1 MKERII
7 LSLCIVIM
15 LSAGVGAYGESGD
28 DYWPT
33 WRGPN
38 MQGISTKGNPPL
50 KWSESENIK
59 WKIKLTGDE
68 SNSSPIVWKDRIF
81 FQVAIKTDVEGKAEV
96 DAAAT
101 PPAGGGR
108 PGGGF
113 GGSRPGGGGFGGSR
127 GGEGRG
133 DRSSGSRFG
142 GGRPGGGFGGRRGGG
157 GMGGF
162 GMSAPKNVY
171 KFDLVCVD
179 RNTGKILWQKTAC
192 EAMPHQGHHRD
203 HGFASF
209 SPVTDGKLIWVG
221 FGSRGLHCFDFDG
234 NKLWSKDLAKMKTM
248 FGEGSSPMLAGD
260 AVIAVTDH
268 SGDSFIC
275 AFEKKTGKI
284 LWKKERDEATSYA
297 TPLPVM
303 VDGKLQ
309 VITSATSLVR
319 SYDAATGDLL
329 WQCAG
334 QTRNVIPT
342 PVVGFGMVFCTSGFR
357 GSSLLAIKL
366 GQSGDLTDSDAVAW
380 KVGEATPYVPSP
392 LLYGDKLYVC
402 DVNREVISCYNAK
415 TGKPYFFKQ
424 KLDEIK
430 GIYASPTAAANRVY
444 FVGRNGVTYVIKPS
458 EELEVLAVN
467 TLDDRFDCSPAFVD
481 DEMFLKGK
489 ENLYC
494 IASPK

>member
-7 LSLCIVIM
+7 LSLCIVMM
-15 LSAGVGAYGESGD
+15 LAAGVGAYGESGE

-33 WRGPN
+33 WRGPK
-38 MQGISTKGNPPL
+38 MQGISAKGNPPL

-59 WKIKLTGDE
+59 WKIKLAGDE

-96 DAAAT
+96 AAAET

-108 PGGGF
+108 
-113 GGSRPGGGGFGGSR
+113 R
-127 GGEGRG
+127 GGRGRG
-133 DRSSGSRFG
+133 H
-142 GGRPGGGFGGRRGGG
+142 
-157 GMGGF
+157 F
-162 GMSAPKNVY
+162 GMSAPKHIY
-171 KFDLVCVD
+171 KFDLVCAD
-179 RNTGKILWQKTAC
+179 RDTGKVLWQKTAC

-209 SPVTDGKLIWVG
+209 SPVTDGKLVWVG
-221 FGSRGLHCFDFDG
+221 FGSRGIYCFDFDG
-234 NKLWSKDLAKMKTM
+234 NQLWSKDLAKMKTM

-268 SGDSFIC
+268 QGDSFIC
-275 AFEKKTGKI
+275 AFEKKTGKV
-284 LWKKERDEATSYA
+284 LWKKERDETTSYA
-297 TPLPVM
+297 TPLPIM

-309 VITSATSLVR
+309 VVISATSLVR

-334 QTRNVIPT
+334 MTRNVIPT

-357 GSSLLAIKL
+357 GSSLMAIKL

-380 KVGEATPYVPSP
+380 KVGEGTPYVPSP

-402 DVNREVISCYNAK
+402 DVNKEVISCYNAK

-489 ENLYC
+489 GHLYC
-494 IASPK
+494 IASPN